1 MNKID
6 HFMCI
11 LLYRTRSLQSYK
23 FLFRRTP
30 HKPVDPG
37 DGVIQIY
44 MVFIFLNTF
53 TETLNKQA
61 RCLNHLAYVRV
72 IRQNAM
78 NVLISF
84 LFILGLLINQVHDY
98 KQQRYLQRIWLLLD
112 WLYKIK
118 KKIKEG
124 WRFNAW
130 ENSEFF
136 YIRKFQ
142 RKNVDFRFLS

>member
-1 MNKID
+1 M
-6 HFMCI
+6 
-11 LLYRTRSLQSYK
+11 
-23 FLFRRTP
+23 
-30 HKPVDPG
+30 PVDPG

-61 RCLNHLAYVRV
+61 RCLNHYAYVRV

-84 LFILGLLINQVHDY
+84 LFILGLLINQVYDY

-118 KKIKEG
+118 K
-124 WRFNAW
+124 N
-130 ENSEFF
+130 
-136 YIRKFQ
+136 
-142 RKNVDFRFLS
+142 

>member
-1 MNKID
+1 
-6 HFMCI
+6 
-11 LLYRTRSLQSYK
+11 
-23 FLFRRTP
+23 
-30 HKPVDPG
+30 
-37 DGVIQIY
+37 
-44 MVFIFLNTF
+44 
-53 TETLNKQA
+53 
-61 RCLNHLAYVRV
+61 
-72 IRQNAM
+72 M

-84 LFILGLLINQVHDY
+84 LFILGLLINLVHDY

-118 KKIKEG
+118 KKIKKG

-136 YIRKFQ
+136 YIRKFK